1 MEASW
6 FQLWDFKPKG
16 EKNKNP
22 TPNHNQF
29 FPQRA
34 RTVAQESRPSAPRT
48 SIPSPGT
55 AIMWGHTWRKSQPTP
70 RRPADTKSKCN
81 GSKAD
86 GVKRCQGMVW
96 PTQGKYPT
104 HSVRSNLQK
113 SLMGPSFCGSRKNRE
128 NKKKL
133 DMVRVKWPSSSRSG
147 STESHASLTCFT
159 KQHRDKNSFPFRTA
173 LKTHFYWVFRKIF
186 FFFLQERKKSFS
198 KSGPK
203 EPYWTVR

>member
-22 TPNHNQF
+22 TPNHNRF

-70 RRPADTKSKCN
+70 RLPADTKSKCN

-133 DMVRVKWPSSSRSG
+133 DMLESSDPAVHAVAAQNLMLLWHVSQS
-147 STESHASLTCFT
+147 STET
-159 KQHRDKNSFPFRTA
+159 
-173 LKTHFYWVFRKIF
+173 KTHSHSGLPWRLTFIEFLEKSF
-186 FFFLQERKKSFS
+186 FFTRKEEKLF
-198 KSGPK
+198 
-203 EPYWTVR
+203 